1 MSARRLLGDAGEGA
15 VAGWY
20 QQQGYAVVDRNWRVR
35 AGEIDVIAQRG
46 STLVF
51 CEVKTRRG
59 TRFGTPAEAVTYTK
73 QQRIRKVA
81 LEWLRAH
88 GRHAGVLRFDVASVT
103 FTADGGVLRG
113 LSRVV
118 KDALVVPQRAA
129 FEVDDKRYVYVVDSG
144 GVAHR
149 QAIAVQSEVG
159 DQFVVKSGV
168 QANDRVIVE
177 GVRLVEDGGTVQ
189 FDDPAPKKLAA
200 DPK

>member
-59 TRFGTPAEAVTYTK
+59 TRFGTPAEAVTHTK
-73 QQRIRKVA
+73 QRRIRMLA

-88 GRHAGVLRFDVASVT
+88 GRHAGVLRFDVASVRP
-103 FTADGGVLRG
+103 DGQGRWIVD
-113 LSRVV
+113 VIE
-118 KDALVVPQRAA
+118 AA
-129 FEVDDKRYVYVVDSG
+129 F
-144 GVAHR
+144 
-149 QAIAVQSEVG
+149 
-159 DQFVVKSGV
+159 
-168 QANDRVIVE
+168 
-177 GVRLVEDGGTVQ
+177 
-189 FDDPAPKKLAA
+189 
-200 DPK
+200 